1 MISHYAAIFHYIW
14 FIKDKAMVIE
24 INKNTK
30 QETLNELL
38 KATPR
43 KKTLRKFVGKLKRGL
58 DGLTYQNEMRNEWD

>member
-1 MISHYAAIFHYIW
+1 
-14 FIKDKAMVIE
+14 MVIE